1 MAFPNAYS
9 LPIAVHVARKT
20 KTTRSK
26 PASSARRFSPL
37 RSVKRWFVV
46 GILGIA
52 VLLAVWVVSYKVINP
67 PTTAYIL
74 SEKRYLGEIDRQWV
88 DVDLIAPV
96 MLRSVVA
103 AEDANFCLH
112 TGFDLDAIKTAIE
125 AGANRGASTITQQVV
140 KNAFLWHGRN
150 WGRKVLEALLTPV
163 VELTW
168 SKRRILEVYLNI
180 AEFDE
185 GIFGVHA
192 AAWHYFGI
200 GPESLSAQQ
209 AASLAMVLPAPKA
222 RSASNPSASQRQRIA
237 LILDGAQL
245 IAKDG
250 RATCFED

>member
-1 MAFPNAYS
+1 
-9 LPIAVHVARKT
+9 VRVARKT
-20 KTTRSK
+20 KTSRSK
-26 PASSARRFSPL
+26 PVPAARRVSPL
-37 RSVKRWFVV
+37 RFLRRWLIRAILGVAVLFVV
-46 GILGIA
+46 W
-52 VLLAVWVVSYKVINP
+52 VLSYKVINP
-67 PTTAYIL
+67 PTTAYML
-74 SEKRYLGEIDRQWV
+74 SEKSYLGEIDRQWV
-88 DVDLIAPV
+88 DADLVAPV

-112 TGFDLDAIKTAIE
+112 TGFDLDAIKTAID

-150 WGRKVLEALLTPV
+150 WGRKALEALLTPL

-168 SKRRILEVYLNI
+168 SKHRILEVYLNI

-185 GIFGVHA
+185 GVFGVHA

-209 AASLAMVLPAPKA
+209 AASLAMVLPAPKL
-222 RSASNPSASQRQRIA
+222 RSASAPTSAQRQRIA
-237 LILDGAQL
+237 LIQDGAQL

-250 RATCFED
+250 RANCFED

>member
-1 MAFPNAYS
+1 M
-9 LPIAVHVARKT
+9 ARKT
-20 KTTRSK
+20 KTSRSK
-26 PASSARRFSPL
+26 PAPAARRLSPL
-37 RSVKRWFVV
+37 RFLRRWLIRA
-46 GILGIA
+46 ILGA
-52 VLLAVWVVSYKVINP
+52 ATLLVVWVVAYKVINP

-74 SEKRYLGEIDRQWV
+74 SERSYLGEIDRQWV
-88 DVDLIAPV
+88 DADLVAQV

-112 TGFDLDAIKTAIE
+112 TGFDLDAIKTAIDS
-125 AGANRGASTITQQVV
+125 GANRGASTITQQVV

-150 WGRKVLEALLTPV
+150 WGRKALEALLTPL

-185 GIFGVHA
+185 GVHA

-209 AASLAMVLPAPKA
+209 AARLAMVLPAPKA
-222 RSASNPSASQRQRIA
+222 RSAANPTSSQQRRIA
-237 LILDGAQL
+237 LIQDGAQL

-250 RATCFED
+250 RAACFED

>member
-1 MAFPNAYS
+1 MP
-9 LPIAVHVARKT
+9 VARKT
-20 KTTRSK
+20 KTSRSK
-26 PASSARRFSPL
+26 PAPAARRLSPV
-37 RSVKRWFVV
+37 RFVRRWLIRTF
-46 GILGIA
+46 LGVS
-52 VLLAVWVVSYKVINP
+52 VLLVVWVVSYKVLNP
-67 PTTAYIL
+67 PTTAYIQ
-74 SEKRYLGEIDRQWV
+74 SEKSYLGEIDRQWV
-88 DVDLIAPV
+88 DADLVAPV

-112 TGFDLDAIKTAIE
+112 TGFDLDAIKTAIDS
-125 AGANRGASTITQQVV
+125 GANRGASTITQQVV

-150 WGRKVLEALLTPV
+150 WGRKALEALLTPL

-168 SKRRILEVYLNI
+168 SKRRILEVYVNI

-185 GIFGVHA
+185 GVFGVHA

-222 RSASNPSASQRQRIA
+222 RSASNPTSSQQRRIA
-237 LILDGAQL
+237 LIQDGAQL

-250 RATCFED
+250 RAACFED